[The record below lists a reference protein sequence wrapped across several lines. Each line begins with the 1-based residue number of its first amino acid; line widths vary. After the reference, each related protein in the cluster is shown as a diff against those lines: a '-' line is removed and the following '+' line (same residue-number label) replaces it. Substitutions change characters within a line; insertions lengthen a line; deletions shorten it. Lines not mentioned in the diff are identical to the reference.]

1 MAQDESKAIMAG
13 IVGLIALLVILVF
26 VFGGWYTI
34 QAGQRGIILTFGK
47 ADMVVKSEGLHFK
60 MPLVQSIYKMDI
72 KTQKYEADLT
82 AASQDLQDVRTKIAI
97 NYHIIPE
104 SAPEIFTTI
113 GMNYAEKV
121 IYPLE
126 QEINKGTTA
135 QYTAEQ
141 LVTKR
146 EAVRAQM
153 KSSLIEKLKPRGIV
167 VEEVSIIDFAFSQS
181 FTQAI
186 EQKVTAEQ
194 LALSAKNKLEQIK
207 YEAQQVVEAA
217 KGKAEAITIEGNA
230 LRANQN
236 VVQLRFIEK
245 WGGQLPLVMGGND
258 INPFV
263 SLGDI
268 SKNIGVTS

>member
-1 MAQDESKAIMAG
+1 
-13 IVGLIALLVILVF
+13 
-26 VFGGWYTI
+26 
-34 QAGQRGIILTFGK
+34 
-47 ADMVVKSEGLHFK
+47 MVVKSEGLHFK

-72 KTQKYEADLT
+72 KTQKYETDLT